1 MCAEQNLYH
10 QTSTG
15 SRLWQQVRRRFSRES
30 ASSTLNTASN
40 NAATSTGK
48 LTARE
53 VLYRYYECYN
63 AGDLAS
69 IEPLIAQDVSY
80 HDMAIYEEP
89 FEGKQEF
96 MAYLRRV
103 KATVPSDIKFVIDDA
118 TDGDSSRVGIMWHVE
133 CGPANTPFP
142 FSRGCSFYTVN
153 DRGQITHA
161 RDLVESPNKPG
172 AAALQLLAA
181 IAPVVRELGPAS
193 DPSTLK
199 KLPIGAAALWAF
211 YVGYISYI
219 MLGTS
224 APGLPAYATPP
235 DVLAEVLS
243 ESINLF
249 WINSALS
256 SQGLSFIP
264 DVVNPPVSEACF
276 NFVTAWGLL
285 FLPVLLTD
293 GQSRKVGNISA
304 WWGALWFLT
313 NVFFIPFLAL
323 RAAPE
328 PISPP
333 ATTTPASAAISSS
346 SNSSSA
352 SGGSGGSS
360 GSSGSPGTSAYLA
373 AQSRARALL
382 PPPPPPDAPLPAWTP
397 AVAVFGLGIGLLS
410 IWWALEGRPEYG
422 GYDARWAYFV
432 ETFNTNRVFY
442 AFILDAGLYSVWQ
455 AVLLKNSPAGHRF
468 VPFFGLVA
476 HLLAGGSPTQQEEK
490 RKSQQ

>member
-1 MCAEQNLYH
+1 MAAS
-10 QTSTG
+10 QTEGAQTE
-15 SRLWQQVRRRFSRES
+15 FSRES

-264 DVVNPPVSEACF
+264 DVVNPPVSGE
-276 NFVTAWGLL
+276 
-285 FLPVLLTD
+285 
-293 GQSRKVGNISA
+293 
-304 WWGALWFLT
+304 
-313 NVFFIPFLAL
+313 
-323 RAAPE
+323 
-328 PISPP
+328 
-333 ATTTPASAAISSS
+333 
-346 SNSSSA
+346 
-352 SGGSGGSS
+352 
-360 GSSGSPGTSAYLA
+360 
-373 AQSRARALL
+373 
-382 PPPPPPDAPLPAWTP
+382 
-397 AVAVFGLGIGLLS
+397 
-410 IWWALEGRPEYG
+410 
-422 GYDARWAYFV
+422 
-432 ETFNTNRVFY
+432 VFY

-455 AVLLKNSPAGHRF
+455 AVLLKDSPSSHRF

-476 HLLAGGSPTQQEEK
+476 HLLAGGSPTQQQEK